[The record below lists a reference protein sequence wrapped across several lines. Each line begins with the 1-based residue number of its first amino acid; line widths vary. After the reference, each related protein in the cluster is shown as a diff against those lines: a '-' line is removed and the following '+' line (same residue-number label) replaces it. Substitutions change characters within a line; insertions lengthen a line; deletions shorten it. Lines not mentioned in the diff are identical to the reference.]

1 MSLIYIV
8 TIDCVFIWTVID
20 VIYLFNQI
28 LAGFMKKEMR
38 ITENHQSVIDM
49 QAKHEENPN
58 QNYKTFQ
65 NFKPQCKTSQT
76 KHPVR
81 TKFRDCQQ
89 ITFVTLNGFC
99 PLRKKKKKK
108 PSPLFLTDNIK
119 MDKIPTKIKW
129 KIDLK
134 F

>member
-8 TIDCVFIWTVID
+8 TIDCVFIWTIID

-58 QNYKTFQ
+58 
-65 NFKPQCKTSQT
+65 
-76 KHPVR
+76 
-81 TKFRDCQQ
+81 
-89 ITFVTLNGFC
+89 
-99 PLRKKKKKK
+99 
-108 PSPLFLTDNIK
+108 
-119 MDKIPTKIKW
+119 
-129 KIDLK
+129 
-134 F
+134 